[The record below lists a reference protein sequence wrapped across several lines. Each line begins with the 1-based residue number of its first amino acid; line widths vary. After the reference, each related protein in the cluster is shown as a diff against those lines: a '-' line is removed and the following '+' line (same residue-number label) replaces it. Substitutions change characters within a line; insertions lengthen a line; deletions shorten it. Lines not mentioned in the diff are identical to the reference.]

1 MKKIVLLIIFTL
13 IGYLSFGQYKPFEL
27 KYSKV
32 IVCYSDTIELKTNSK
47 LSFDK
52 FNFMLQSDDERL
64 YTFIVPNSEFGG
76 MNFRVFRDTGMVLEN
91 DKDSTSKTVIYESF
105 FSYPNPIQ
113 IGIKLD
119 SNMVNSLTLIKRDK
133 SSIIFVK

>member
-1 MKKIVLLIIFTL
+1 MKKLVLIVAFSLISSLL
-13 IGYLSFGQYKPFEL
+13 YSQYKTLEL

-32 IVCYSDTIELKTNSK
+32 VVCYKDTIELKTNSK

-76 MNFRVFRDTGMVLEN
+76 MNFRVFRDTGMILEN
-91 DKDSTSKTVIYESF
+91 DKDTTSKTVIYESF
-105 FSYPNPIQ
+105 FSYPTPIQ
-113 IGIKLD
+113 IGVVLD
-119 SNMVNSLTLIKRDK
+119 SNMTNKLTIIKRDK
-133 SSIIFVK
+133 SSIVFLK

>member
-13 IGYLSFGQYKPFEL
+13 IGYLSFGQYKSVDL

-32 IVCYSDTIELKTNSK
+32 IVCYKDTIELKTNSK
-47 LSFDK
+47 LNFDK
-52 FNFMLQSDDERL
+52 FNFILQSDDERL
-64 YTFIVPNSEFGG
+64 YTFIVPNSEFDA
-76 MNFRVFRDTGMVLEN
+76 MNFRVFRDTGMILKN
-91 DKDSTSKTVIYESF
+91 DNDTMARTVVYESL

-113 IGIKLD
+113 IGIRLD
-119 SNMVNSLTLIKRDK
+119 SNMTDSLTIIKRDK